1 MLKRQIRLASTRQ
14 PFNADFFQS
23 VFSSAHLYS
32 VHRNCTPY
40 GAHALHWRRCC
51 CCCEK
56 QKRVFGHSDFVNS
69 KKGSHLHSWH
79 YLIRQRALQL
89 CRAVMLSLLCL
100 NHTTRRM
107 FLLKLWILSFINT
120 QIPIFIVCIRSIT
133 SDVEICCI
141 YTVGIFFWDY
151 IFLENKRESKFIQ

>member
-1 MLKRQIRLASTRQ
+1 MLKRQIRLASTSQPLTLTFFNRSFRQ
-14 PFNADFFQS
+14 RICIPCTATARHTVHMRFTDVGAAAAKSKSASS
-23 VFSSAHLYS
+23 VTRIL
-32 VHRNCTPY
+32 
-40 GAHALHWRRCC
+40 
-51 CCCEK
+51 
-56 QKRVFGHSDFVNS
+56 
-69 KKGSHLHSWH
+69 SHLHSWH

-133 SDVEICCI
+133 SDAEICRV
-141 YTVGIFFWDY
+141 YKAGPFF
-151 IFLENKRESKFIQ
+151 